1 MKSLWRK
8 LVDTVRE
15 SQFFDESG
23 KPRTDPNSKYA
34 CFFTAAWSYFRKHYS
49 LKLSWDAYKK
59 ACVAAGAMR
68 NDFYL
73 LDRDKMATAAGA
85 KAKCIEEVGAG
96 IASRA
101 IQLIMLGK
109 TCLFSLNGEH
119 YESIVGVEKFEA
131 PDGTEKLRFLLEDP
145 GGQGDTFADY
155 DDLICYHE
163 GKGGQRI
170 ESKNSKGGRRKIT
183 RLYWWQ

>member
-1 MKSLWRK
+1 MSLWRRII
-8 LVDTVRE
+8 DTVRE

-34 CFFTAAWSYFRKHYS
+34 CFFTAAWSYFRAHHG
-49 LKLSWDAYKK
+49 LKLTWDAYKA
-59 ACVAAGAMR
+59 ACVACGAIR
-68 NDFYL
+68 DDFYL
-73 LDRDKMATAAGA
+73 LDRDRMAKAAGV
-85 KAKCIEEVGAG
+85 KAKCIEESGAG
-96 IASRA
+96 IAARA
-101 IQLIMLGK
+101 LQLVMLGR

-119 YESIVGVEKFEA
+119 YGSIVGAEKYETA
-131 PDGTEKLRFLLEDP
+131 DGDKLRFLVEDP

-155 DDLICYHE
+155 DDLIVYHE

-170 ESKNSKGGRRKIT
+170 ESKNHKGGRRKIT